1 MSSRGR
7 LQSGLTTVAV
17 VVVVVVVVVFTL
29 TLKKTKGVRGDT
41 NCIIWCQDLTLAR
54 GIAHLAVS
62 LLASN

>member
-7 LQSGLTTVAV
+7 LQSGLTTVA
-17 VVVVVVVVVFTL
+17 VVVVVVVVFTL